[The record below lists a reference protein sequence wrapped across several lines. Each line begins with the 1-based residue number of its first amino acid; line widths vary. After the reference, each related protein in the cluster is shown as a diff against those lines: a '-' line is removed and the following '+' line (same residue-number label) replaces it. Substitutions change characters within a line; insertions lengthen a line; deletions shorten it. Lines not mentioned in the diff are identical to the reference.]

1 MSSRGEVLVLDDES
15 IVCERLQEHLLKN
28 GFSVETFTDSQT
40 AMERLAG
47 KRFDVVVTD
56 LKMSGPS
63 GLDVMH
69 FVHRQALGTQVVI
82 ITGYG
87 SIEAAREAEF
97 SNVFGFVDKPFQMQ
111 TLTKLVGKAAAKARR
126 HSGRKAE

>member
-1 MSSRGEVLVLDDES
+1 MSSRGEVLVLDDEPV
-15 IVCERLQEHLLKN
+15 ICEKLHEHLQKN
-28 GFSVETFTDSQT
+28 GFTVESYTDSQT
-40 AMERLAG
+40 AINRLAG

-69 FVHRQALGTQVVI
+69 FIRRQALGTQVVI

-97 SNVFGFVDKPFQMQ
+97 SNVFGFIDKPFHMKM
-111 TLTKLVGKAAAKARR
+111 LCKLVGKAAAKARKF
-126 HSGRKAE
+126 SKGPVE